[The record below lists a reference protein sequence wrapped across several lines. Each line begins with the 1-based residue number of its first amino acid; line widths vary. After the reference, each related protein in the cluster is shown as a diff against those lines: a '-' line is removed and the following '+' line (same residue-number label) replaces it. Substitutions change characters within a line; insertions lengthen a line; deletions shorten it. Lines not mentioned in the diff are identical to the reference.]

1 MEICKEPSWTVAVSK
16 GLFGKVGGY
25 TVLLALEEA
34 AAHVEYLY
42 QRGELVASNVETLRD
57 PAEPVVEYVVA

>member
-1 MEICKEPSWTVAVSK
+1 MSK

-25 TVLLALEEA
+25 NVLLALEEA

-57 PAEPVVEYVVA
+57 SDQPVVEYITA